1 MSPSGGY
8 ETAEFRRS
16 FLKET
21 DSLLRKRLGW
31 FVVIW
36 GGLGFL
42 SFLAIAVFSFV
53 YKDDL
58 FLRLLLGSTS
68 VGWKKVFPLLGALLW
83 VSAYGAALFLVLVRK
98 DIPSRTVVRLSM
110 MLIVFDGLF
119 ALAGRIGMVEGYNL
133 WYFWLAHLIACAVF
147 PWTVRQA
154 LIPIAIVLP
163 LSLASRLTIENGSV
177 PGTLLGT
184 LWVVAMLSPA
194 VLICGIRHTQRL
206 QRFNNRF
213 LSQRY
218 GMLRQE
224 LAYARQLHES
234 LFPEPK
240 VTGPIRFSYRYEP
253 MRQIGGDYLYA
264 HTEKIEGGEAVS
276 VVLLDVTGHGIP
288 AALTVNRLHGE
299 IDLRFA
305 EQPEIGPGELLGL
318 LNRYIAL
325 TLAKHSIFATAVCFR
340 FDSAAGKLRY
350 ASGGHPPAFVRGVD
364 GTLRELDPTSFVL
377 GACSGR
383 DFDPG
388 EREVDFHEGDSLIA
402 YTDGA
407 IEARSVQ
414 GNMLKIEGL
423 RRILAAPL
431 PPGTRDAGLGSWS
444 ERLLAE
450 VTHHRGGMPPEDDTL
465 FIEIHRAIRRTQGRP
480 ESAGAGSVGSGSV
493 GSGSAASGTPA
504 RLSP

>member
-16 FLKET
+16 FLQET
-21 DSLLRKRLGW
+21 DTLLRRRLGW
-31 FVVIW
+31 FIAIW

-42 SFLAIAVFSFV
+42 GFILIAVISFA
-53 YKDDL
+53 YKGDI
-58 FLRLLLGSTS
+58 FLRLLFGTTS
-68 VGWKKVFPLLGALLW
+68 VGWHKAFPPVGILLW
-83 VSAYGAALFLVLVRK
+83 MGAYGTALFLVLIRK
-98 DIPSRTVVRLSM
+98 DIPNRTVVHLSM

-133 WYFWLAHLIACAVF
+133 WYFWLAHLIACLVF

-163 LSLASRLTIENGSV
+163 LSVLSRLTLEG
-177 PGTLLGT
+177 GTLGGTVLGT
-184 LWVVAMLSPA
+184 VWVMTILSPA
-194 VLICGIRHTQRL
+194 VLICGIRHTQRV

-213 LSQRY
+213 LTQRY

-264 HTEKIEGGEAVS
+264 NTERIEGGEAVS

-305 EQPEIGPGELLGL
+305 EQPGIGPGELLRL
-318 LNRYIAL
+318 LNRYIEL

-340 FDSAAGKLRY
+340 FDSASGKLTY
-350 ASGGHPPAFVRGVD
+350 ASGGHPPAFIRGID
-364 GTLRELDPTSFVL
+364 GTLRDLDPTSFVL
-377 GACSGR
+377 GACSDR

-414 GNMLKIEGL
+414 GNMLKINGL

-431 PPGTRDAGLGSWS
+431 PSGTRDAGLGTWS

-465 FIEIHRAIRRTQGRP
+465 VIEIYRAIRRSDPRRP
-480 ESAGAGSVGSGSV
+480 SSVGQ
-493 GSGSAASGTPA
+493 SAPA
-504 RLSP
+504 EAGPVPAKPPGLLSP

>member
-21 DSLLRKRLGW
+21 DTLLRKRLGW
-31 FVVIW
+31 FVAIW

-42 SFLAIAVFSFV
+42 GFLIVAVISFV

-68 VGWKKVFPLLGALLW
+68 VGWKKAFPLLGVLLW
-83 VSAYGAALFLVLVRK
+83 VSAYGTALFLVLIRK
-98 DIPSRTVVRLSM
+98 DLPNRTIVRLSL

-163 LSLASRLTIENGSV
+163 LSFVSRLTIENGSV

-184 LWVVAMLSPA
+184 LWVVAILSPA
-194 VLICGIRHTQRL
+194 VLICGVRHTQRV

-213 LSQRY
+213 LTQRY

-240 VTGPIRFSYRYEP
+240 VSGPIRYSYRYEP

-264 HTEKIEGGEAVS
+264 HTERIEGGEAVS

-305 EQPEIGPGELLGL
+305 EQPGIGPGELLSL

-340 FDSAAGKLRY
+340 FDSVSGKLTY
-350 ASGGHPPAFVRGVD
+350 ASGGHPPAFIRGVD
-364 GTLRELDPTSFVL
+364 GTLRDVDPTSFVL

-388 EREVDFHEGDSLIA
+388 EREVDFYEGDSLIA

-423 RRILAAPL
+423 RRILASPL
-431 PPGTRDAGLGSWS
+431 PQGTKDAGLGTWS

-465 FIEIHRAIRRTQGRP
+465 FIEIYRAIRRP
-480 ESAGAGSVGSGSV
+480 ESRPQQPGAKAAPVAAGSVTTG
-493 GSGSAASGTPA
+493 ASG
-504 RLSP
+504 RVSP